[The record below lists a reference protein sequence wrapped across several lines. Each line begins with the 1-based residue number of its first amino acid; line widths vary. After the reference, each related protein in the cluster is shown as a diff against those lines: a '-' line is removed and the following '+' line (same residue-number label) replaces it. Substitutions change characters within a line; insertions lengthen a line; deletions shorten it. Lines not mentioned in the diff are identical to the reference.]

1 MRMEKNKI
9 LSKLNINIKDYN
21 NELEKILENK
31 LFSYS
36 AKNLLLSMLYKIEN
50 AYRDYETVKVEV
62 PSKKEFIENILRIIK
77 EKVLKIF
84 LVKPGTP
91 EAEVLEKEHLTY
103 KVDRANGEIT
113 CIQNERVILTA
124 ILRLEEEKMDLKIPY
139 DYIITPF
146 IRMVNQG
153 KLDSELEVIRDF
165 NGWSWE
171 VETKEITDID
181 YNFMY
186 QTIILLNGRK
196 NVRNK
201 KNKEMTHLVD
211 KLAIQKYVAMGEDTE
226 YIQQLEENQK
236 RKEERL
242 QLFEN
247 KKEFLNQITAEKKEY
262 TKQIEKIDR
271 ILNNNDLLKKEYY
284 ARNEKLPNKEK
295 IFSVSYLVKILE
307 KERTSCLEKIEE
319 CNKII
324 LPKEFVEQKKALE
337 EETTFLRSLG
347 KEMKLEDKIAL
358 SKIFLQTVEG
368 IVSKLTEENKAEL
381 VRWIYKIRYY
391 RQIPISKTE
400 KIRDR
405 AELEEDFEKLMKVM
419 IKKAQ
424 KLKIWDV
431 FTDNA
436 EITYL
441 VLREIFNTK
450 IIKLENIMLQF
461 QYENKEL
468 VVEYDDDTVMENKI
482 TIPAESVRIKKKV
495 RLFI

>member
-1 MRMEKNKI
+1 MEKNKI

-324 LPKEFVEQKKALE
+324 LPKEFVEQKKVLE
-337 EETTFLRSLG
+337 EENIYLEGANKSFELPEFNSLEVA
-347 KEMKLEDKIAL
+347 KN
-358 SKIFLQTVEG
+358 FV
-368 IVSKLTEENKAEL
+368 
-381 VRWIYKIRYY
+381 
-391 RQIPISKTE
+391 
-400 KIRDR
+400 
-405 AELEEDFEKLMKVM
+405 
-419 IKKAQ
+419 
-424 KLKIWDV
+424 
-431 FTDNA
+431 
-436 EITYL
+436 
-441 VLREIFNTK
+441 
-450 IIKLENIMLQF
+450 NILDT
-461 QYENKEL
+461 KEL
-468 VVEYDDDTVMENKI
+468 VTDMLDSGIADDIHVYIGEENQKEELKDFSVVTFKHKVNGKDLGTIGIIGPKRMDYSKVISVMKYINKKLKEI
-482 TIPAESVRIKKKV
+482 E
-495 RLFI
+495 